1 MDEGRPVAVED
12 PILPVPSK
20 IKKSRPVGCE
30 RRPGWDRADSA
41 LLAEANIKAAVERAL
56 ASAPELSQAQKERL
70 VVLLGGAR

>member
-1 MDEGRPVAVED
+1 MAVED

-20 IKKSRPVGCE
+20 IKRNRPASRK
-30 RRPGWDRADSA
+30 RRPDSDRADSA
-41 LLAEANIKAAVERAL
+41 LLAEENIKAAVERAL